1 MYCCDLLL
9 SVLTI
14 AKVNAIMVSLQFV
27 HSYCI
32 LTGFEEG
39 NIKTDKSDG
48 LDLDFCCR
56 HDGSTLDHMVLP
68 SREPLVLMK
77 KDRKSCQAIKGM
89 IKYSAKTSLNPVA
102 PYFRIHCTNNSIC
115 SINALNSITS

>member
-1 MYCCDLLL
+1 M
-9 SVLTI
+9 
-14 AKVNAIMVSLQFV
+14 
-27 HSYCI
+27 
-32 LTGFEEG
+32 TGFEEG

-89 IKYSAKTSLNPVA
+89 IKYSTKTSLKHVA
-102 PYFRIHCTNNSIC
+102 SYFHIHCTDKSIW
-115 SINALNSITS
+115 SINT